1 MKKQPPFFKLPF
13 YVVPVIILLFVSVV
27 FKSCSKSTTPDKINS
42 VQLATDPVLGTI
54 LTDSKGYT
62 LYYFSIDIDGGI
74 NKCTGGCLAVWPI
87 FYDSLLST
95 STLGS
100 GLNVSDFTTITT
112 NLGTKQTAY
121 KGWPLYYYAPK
132 DATSGAN
139 VRELPGVKG
148 GEKVGNVWFVVK
160 TNYSI
165 MLGDKKVVASG
176 TTDSTTK
183 EFLTDSAG
191 NTLYYFVKDSLNPT
205 TLPTNCIAGCIT
217 TWPVFYS
224 PNLNLPTLLAK
235 ADFGTIT
242 RTDGTG
248 GTNRLQSTYKG
259 RPLYYYTPDA
269 FVRGAAKGEGVGK
282 NWFVV
287 KPDILKIN

>member
-1 MKKQPPFFKLPF
+1 MKKQPPFFRLPF

-27 FKSCSKSTTPDKINS
+27 FKSCSKSTTPDKITS

-54 LTDSKGYT
+54 LTDNKGYT
-62 LYYFSIDIDGGI
+62 LYYFSPDIDGGI
-74 NKCTGGCLAVWPI
+74 NKCAGGCLAVWPI
-87 FYDSLLST
+87 FYDSLLSA

-112 NLGTKQTAY
+112 SLGTKQTAY
-121 KGWPLYYYAPK
+121 KGWPLYHYAPK
-132 DATSGAN
+132 DAISGAN
-139 VRELPGVKG
+139 VRELPGAKG

-165 MLGDKKVVASG
+165 MLADKKVVASG

-183 EFLTDSAG
+183 EFLVDSAG

-205 TLPTNCIAGCIT
+205 TLPTNCSGGCIT
-217 TWPVFYS
+217 TWPVFYTS
-224 PNLNLPTLLAK
+224 NLTLPSLLVK
-235 ADFGTIT
+235 TDFGEIT
-242 RTDGTG
+242 RTDGTV
-248 GTNRLQSTYKG
+248 TRKQSTYRG

-269 FVRGAAKGEGVGK
+269 FARGSAKGEGVGK
-282 NWFVV
+282 FWFVT
-287 KPDILKIN
+287 KPDVAKIN